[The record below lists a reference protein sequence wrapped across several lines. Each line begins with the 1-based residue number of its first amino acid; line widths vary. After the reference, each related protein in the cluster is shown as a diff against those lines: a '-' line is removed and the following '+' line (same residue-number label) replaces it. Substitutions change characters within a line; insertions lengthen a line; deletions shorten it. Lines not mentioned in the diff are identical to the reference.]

1 MMKKKK
7 INDVEDEIIGIDE
20 VGRGALCGP
29 VVSCA
34 VLLNKTIISDNL
46 FLEINDSKKLSEA
59 KRNVIASF
67 IKKNSEF
74 SFGLA
79 THEEIDT
86 INILK
91 ATNLSMK
98 RAFNYFKNF
107 PNRVKID
114 GIKTFFLN
122 NKTEFIVKGDEKSV
136 AIAAASILAKNYRD
150 EIMKKYSIDFPEYKW
165 EKNKGYGTKEHLL
178 ALENFGLSPIHRKS
192 FAPVKNLT
200 L

>member
-1 MMKKKK
+1 MMKKRFFTD
-7 INDVEDEIIGIDE
+7 IEDEIIGIDE

-46 FLEINDSKKLSEA
+46 FLEIDDSKKLSEA
-59 KRNVIASF
+59 KRNSIACF
-67 IKKNSEF
+67 LKENSKF

-79 THEEIDT
+79 THKEIDT

-98 RAFNYFKNF
+98 RAFNYFKKF
-107 PNRVKID
+107 PNKIKID
-114 GIKTFFLN
+114 GIETFFLN
-122 NKTEFIVKGDEKSV
+122 NRTEFIVKGDKKSV
-136 AIAAASILAKNYRD
+136 TIAAASILAKNYRD

-178 ALENFGLSPIHRKS
+178 ALKNFGLSPIHRKS
-192 FAPVKNLT
+192 FAPVKNLA

>member
-1 MMKKKK
+1 MMGKKFFKD
-7 INDVEDEIIGIDE
+7 IEDEIIGIDE

>member
-1 MMKKKK
+1 MIKKKFFK
-7 INDVEDEIIGIDE
+7 DINDEIIGIDE

-34 VLLNKTIISDNL
+34 VLLDKTIISDNL
-46 FLEINDSKKLSEA
+46 FLEINDSKKLSET

-67 IKKNSEF
+67 IKKNSKF

-79 THEEIDT
+79 THKEIDS

-107 PNRVKID
+107 PNRIKID
-114 GIKTFFLN
+114 GTKTFFL
-122 NKTEFIVKGDEKSV
+122 FQV
-136 AIAAASILAKNYRD
+136 
-150 EIMKKYSIDFPEYKW
+150 KYS
-165 EKNKGYGTKEHLL
+165 L
-178 ALENFGLSPIHRKS
+178 
-192 FAPVKNLT
+192 
-200 L
+200 

>member
-1 MMKKKK
+1 MIKKKFFK
-7 INDVEDEIIGIDE
+7 DINDEIIGIDE

-34 VLLNKTIISDNL
+34 VLLDKTIISDNL
-46 FLEINDSKKLSEA
+46 FLEINDSKKLSET

-67 IKKNSEF
+67 IKKNSKF

-79 THEEIDT
+79 THKEIDS

-107 PNRVKID
+107 PNRIKID
-114 GIKTFFLN
+114 GTKTFFLN
-122 NKTEFIVKGDEKSV
+122 DKTEFIVQGDKKSV
-136 AIAAASILAKNYRD
+136 TIAAASILAKTYRD
-150 EIMKKYSIDFPEYKW
+150 KIMKK
-165 EKNKGYGTKEHLL
+165 
-178 ALENFGLSPIHRKS
+178 
-192 FAPVKNLT
+192 
-200 L
+200 